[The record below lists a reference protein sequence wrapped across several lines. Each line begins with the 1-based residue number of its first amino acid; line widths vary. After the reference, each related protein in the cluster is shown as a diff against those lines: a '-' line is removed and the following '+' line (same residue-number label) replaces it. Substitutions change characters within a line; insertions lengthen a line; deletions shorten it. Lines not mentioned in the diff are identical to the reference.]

1 MKLSYRLGTL
11 FVFVSALAWAETW
24 TGRLVNANCADPQKI
39 EACTPS
45 NSTTSFALYAGEK
58 MYKFDAEGNKKAA
71 AAFEKSRSGA
81 ERAKDPDSPDQGVTA
96 TVNGTMARDQIKVDS
111 IEVQ

>member
-1 MKLSYRLGTL
+1 MRLSYKLGTL

-24 TGRLVNANCADPQKI
+24 TGRLVDANCADPQKI

-45 NSTTSFALYAGEK
+45 NSTTSFALHSGEK

-71 AAFEKSRSGA
+71 DSVGEEQ
-81 ERAKDPDSPDQGVTA
+81 ERRRAGQGP
-96 TVNGTMARDQIKVDS
+96 
-111 IEVQ
+111 

>member
-1 MKLSYRLGTL
+1 MRLSYRLGTL

-24 TGRLVNANCADPQKI
+24 TGRLVDASCADPQRI

-45 NSTTSFALYAGEK
+45 NSTSSFALYAGEK
-58 MYKFDAEGNKKAA
+58 FHKFDAEGNKKAA
-71 AAFEKSRSGA
+71 AALEKSGSGA
-81 ERAKDPDSPDQGVTA
+81 ERAKDPNAPARGFTA
-96 TVNGTMARDQIKVDS
+96 TVNGTMTRDQIKVDS